1 MAAPYDLNDDSV
13 VVIIGSGAGGGTL
26 GNELA
31 QKGIDVVILEAG
43 NRIEHEEFI
52 NDEWESFAQLAWLDN
67 RTTGGGWRVSKDF
80 PNLPAWIVKAVG
92 GTTTHWAGASLRF
105 QEHEFK
111 TLTHYGKVEG
121 ANLLDWPIT
130 LADLEPY
137 YAKAEDKMGVT
148 RTNGIEGLPGNN
160 NFKILKAGADK
171 LGYKECH
178 TGNMAINSA
187 PRDDR
192 NSCQQT
198 GFCFQ
203 GCKWGAKWS
212 TLYTEIPKGEATG
225 KLEVRPNS
233 HVVKIEHDKSGK
245 VTAVVYAD
253 KDGNLKSQKAR
264 IVCVA
269 GNSIESPRLLL
280 NSHSSM
286 FPDGL
291 ANSSGQVGK
300 NYMRHTT
307 GSVYAVFEKPVHMYR
322 GTTMAGIIRDEA
334 RHDPSRGFV
343 GGYELETLSLGIP
356 FMAAFLDPGGWGR
369 SFTSA
374 MDQYAN
380 MAGLWIVGEDMPQE
394 QNAVKLHGELKDKY
408 GMPIPDVWFT
418 DHPNDE
424 AMRNHAYSQ
433 GMALYEAVGA
443 TRAFPTPP
451 YPSTHNLGTNR
462 MSEKPQDGVVNKHG
476 QTHDIKNLFVS
487 DGSQFT
493 TGAAENP
500 TLTIVT
506 LAIRQADY
514 IAEQMGG
521 RCDLT
526 ILPGGA
532 GARAGSPAR
541 LPPRLFTEVGTTS
554 LRDGLGPCEPAS
566 VAERGERLGAFL
578 GLVDDAADAH
588 GRRGVGARSCGDR
601 HRIAAPDE
609 AVAKP
614 GGDPKHRQGEV
625 AQDHGGQGEAPD
637 MPVKGLAQKDF
648 AAIPGGD
655 KQPEG

>member
-1 MAAPYDLNDDSV
+1 MAAPYDLNDDGV

-43 NRIEHEEFI
+43 ARHEYEDFV
-52 NDEWESFAQLAWLDN
+52 NDEWESFGQLAWVDK
-67 RTTGGGWRVSKDF
+67 RTTSGDWRVAKDF
-80 PNLPAWIVKAVG
+80 PNLPAWIVKSVG
-92 GTTTHWAGASLRF
+92 GSTVHWAGASLRF

-111 TLTHYGKVEG
+111 DLSHYGKIEG

-160 NFKILKAGADK
+160 NFKVLKAGADK

-187 PRDDR
+187 ERDGR
-192 NSCQQT
+192 MSCQQT

-225 KLEVRPNS
+225 KLELRPNS
-233 HVVKIEHDKSGK
+233 MVQKIEHDKSGK
-245 VTAVVYAD
+245 VTGVLYVD
-253 KDGNLKSQKAR
+253 KDGKQQLQKAR
-264 IVCVA
+264 IVAVA
-269 GNSIESPRLLL
+269 GNSIESPRVLL
-280 NSHSSM
+280 NSASGM
-286 FPDGL
+286 FPDGM

-307 GSVYAVFEKPVHMYR
+307 GSVYGIFEKPVHMYR

-343 GGYELETLSLGIP
+343 GGYEMETLGLGLP

-374 MDQYAN
+374 LDQYSN

-394 QNAVKLHGELKDKY
+394 DNRITLHKDEKDKY
-408 GMPIPDVWFT
+408 GLPIANVHFS
-418 DHPNDE
+418 DHPNDI
-424 AMRNHAYSQ
+424 AMRNHAYQQ
-433 GMALYEAVGA
+433 GQALYEAVGA

-462 MSEKPQDGVVNKHG
+462 MSEKARDGVVNKHG
-476 QTHDIKNLFVS
+476 QSHDIKNLFVS

-493 TGAAENP
+493 TGGAENP
-500 TLTIVT
+500 TLTIVS
-506 LAIRQADY
+506 LAIRQAEY
-514 IAEQMGG
+514 IAKEMAAK
-521 RCDLT
+521 T
-526 ILPGGA
+526 I
-532 GARAGSPAR
+532 
-541 LPPRLFTEVGTTS
+541 
-554 LRDGLGPCEPAS
+554 
-566 VAERGERLGAFL
+566 
-578 GLVDDAADAH
+578 
-588 GRRGVGARSCGDR
+588 
-601 HRIAAPDE
+601 
-609 AVAKP
+609 
-614 GGDPKHRQGEV
+614 
-625 AQDHGGQGEAPD
+625 
-637 MPVKGLAQKDF
+637 
-648 AAIPGGD
+648 
-655 KQPEG
+655 